1 MSAENSREPGKGR
14 EPVKSIVTPVRVE
27 YVYTPGIASEP
38 LGHYLARRDPE
49 AHARMVEGIGQ
60 QPHLRF
66 ADYTNRGFVSL
77 EVNAERVE
85 ASWHFV
91 AAPTDPQS
99 RVEFAHR
106 ETVRTGENRL
116 SRPV

>member
-1 MSAENSREPGKGR
+1 VAPDPYDRARYDGQSGR
-14 EPVKSIVTPVRVE
+14 GAQAVE
-27 YVYTPGIASEP
+27 FVTPGIASEP

-49 AHARMVEGIGQ
+49 AHARMVEGIKQ

-77 EVNAERVE
+77 EVNAQRVE

-99 RVEFAHR
+99 RVAIAHR
-106 ETVRTGENRL
+106 ETVRAGENSL